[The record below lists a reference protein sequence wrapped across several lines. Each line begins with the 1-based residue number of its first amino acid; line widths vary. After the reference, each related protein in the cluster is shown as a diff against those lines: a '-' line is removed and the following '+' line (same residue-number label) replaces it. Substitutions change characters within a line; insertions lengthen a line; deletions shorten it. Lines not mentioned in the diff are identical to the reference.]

1 MFVTYIERGTKAIQ
15 GGGNRTK
22 IVVNVLEI
30 PLVISTG
37 FLLPAFR
44 DGSFDRGRHYVKS
57 WCEMFCRRRLM
68 GASLSLGGYGAGL
81 FMPRPPTQRQC
92 Y

>member
-22 IVVNVLEI
+22 IVVNVLVI
-30 PLVISTG
+30 PFVISAG
-37 FLLPAFR
+37 FLLPALL
-44 DGSFDRGRHYVKS
+44 DDSFDRVRHDVKS
-57 WCEMFCRRRLM
+57 WCEMACRRRLM
-68 GASLSLGGYGAGL
+68 GASLSLGYGAGL
-81 FMPRPPTQRQC
+81 FMSRPTQRQC